1 MRLFKIVFFNQGK
14 VYEIYA
20 KTVRQGELYGFV
32 EIEDLVFESASSLVV
47 DPSAEKLQE
56 EFSGVH
62 RTRVPIHAVIRIDEV
77 EKQGPGKIIEID
89 GNSNIMPFPN
99 PFGSPKKPGD

>member
-1 MRLFKIVFFNQGK
+1 MRLFKIAFFNQGK

-20 KTVRQGELYGFV
+20 KTVRQSDFYGFV
-32 EIEDLVFESASSLVV
+32 DIEDLIFEKSSSLVV
-47 DPSAEKLQE
+47 DPSAEKLRE

-62 RTRVPIHAVIRIDEV
+62 KTSVPIHAVIRIDEV

-99 PFGSPKKPGD
+99 PFGSPKTPD